1 MPTVYGCLKENTTIP
16 IKFQIKHLKEKR
28 WIELNVRLFFLFQV
42 YSDDTI
48 EDMREEKVTPLKFIS
63 LIQLRALFN
72 LFILNNLDVPI
83 SIFQNILLYSMCPFA
98 HHDDWLPF
106 SKVVLDHPEVADK
119 LLKSNAKVPNNFLDS
134 SLSVKLK
141 GWRSPLL
148 LNWSLVANSASADA
162 TDAALSSK

>member
-28 WIELNVRLFFLFQV
+28 WIELNARLFFLFQV

-83 SIFQNILLYSMCPFA
+83 SIFQNI
-98 HHDDWLPF
+98 
-106 SKVVLDHPEVADK
+106 
-119 LLKSNAKVPNNFLDS
+119 
-134 SLSVKLK
+134 
-141 GWRSPLL
+141 
-148 LNWSLVANSASADA
+148 
-162 TDAALSSK
+162 